1 MPLIKIQAFN
11 TEQIDVAEIENV
23 EDIIF
28 DESFYSKFIEGPTI
42 STKNNQYVARVHF
55 VAKKPVSSTGKISFF
70 KNGCEI
76 KKSD

>member
-28 DESFYSKFIEGPTI
+28 KESFYSRIIEGLTI
-42 STKNNQYVARVHF
+42 STKNNSLLKNHF
-55 VAKKPVSSTGKISFF
+55 SGTGKISSF
-70 KNGCEI
+70 KNGC
-76 KKSD
+76 KTRKLD